1 MAVSQDAKLG
11 GSPWAALRPP
21 RCCLQAWAG
30 WRYGLRR
37 LVNEATAPRWLV
49 LATRQLSARPG
60 YAVVQV
66 SSLAVG
72 LLALVLLVLLRTDL
86 IASWRQPRRR
96 MRPTALSST
105 SSPSRRRT
113 SRPRC
118 SAAAWRATTG
128 TP

>member
-1 MAVSQDAKLG
+1 VG
-11 GSPWAALRPP
+11 GFAAATL
-21 RCCLQAWAG
+21 LFAAWAG

-86 IASWRQPRRR
+86 MAGAPPRRR
-96 MRPTALSST
+96 MRPIALSST